1 MLNLVQHGIDSGT
14 FFTFD
19 KIKTIFMKKFFI
31 LGSIATM
38 IVLASCGSSEK
49 CLTCTG
55 VASALN
61 ACENDTIVTNN
72 GTWAQ
77 YVSAANFGA
86 EFLGETCTE
95 N

>member
-1 MLNLVQHGIDSGT
+1 
-14 FFTFD
+14 
-19 KIKTIFMKKFFI
+19 MKKFFI

-38 IVLASCGSSEK
+38 IVLASCSKSEK

-72 GTWAQ
+72 GSWSD
-77 YVSAANFGA
+77 YVTAANIGA
-86 EFLGETCTE
+86 EFLGQTCSE

>member
-1 MLNLVQHGIDSGT
+1 
-14 FFTFD
+14 
-19 KIKTIFMKKFFI
+19 
-31 LGSIATM
+31 
-38 IVLASCGSSEK
+38 
-49 CLTCTG
+49 LTCTG
-55 VASALN
+55 TASALN